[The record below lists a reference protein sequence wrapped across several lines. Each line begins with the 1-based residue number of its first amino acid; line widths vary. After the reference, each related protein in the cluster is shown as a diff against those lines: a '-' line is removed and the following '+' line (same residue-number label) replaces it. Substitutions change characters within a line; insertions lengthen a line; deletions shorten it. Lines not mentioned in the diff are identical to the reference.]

1 MYYRVLMLA
10 CTLASFTTHAK
21 ESFFEELSEYGQLD
35 DDVIHKERHGELFY
49 GDTEFGFIV
58 TSGNTDSLAVKLKAN
73 VFQDFEKWRNQ
84 FKFDSLVKKDKNQET
99 GETEKSAER
108 YFVSAQGNY
117 KLGEEQA
124 SFFIYSD
131 IEKDKFSGFD
141 YQTSLSSGYG
151 NRLYEGEKNTI
162 DFDIGPGINY
172 QMKDENV
179 SESGFLIRLALHWQR
194 NVSERTRFN
203 QTLSSEKSLS
213 GLNSRLKSE
222 TSLISQINNDLSLKF
237 SYLYRYN
244 SAPED
249 DKMNFDGETSATIVF
264 NFQ

>member
-10 CTLASFTTHAK
+10 CTLASFTTHTK

-35 DDVIHKERHGELFY
+35 DNEIHNKRHGELFY
-49 GDTEFGFIV
+49 GNTEFGFIV
-58 TSGNTDSLAVKLKAN
+58 TSGNTDSLTVKLKAN
-73 VFQDFEKWRNQ
+73 VFQDFDKWRNQ
-84 FKFDSLVKKDKNQET
+84 FKFDSLLKKDKNTDT
-99 GETEKSAER
+99 GEIEKSAER
-108 YFVSAQGNY
+108 YFASAQGNY
-117 KLGEEQA
+117 KLGEKEA

-131 IEKDKFSGFD
+131 YEKDKFSGFD

-151 NRLYEGEKNTI
+151 NRLYSGKKNTI
-162 DFDIGPGINY
+162 DFDIGPGVNY
-172 QMKDENV
+172 QMKEENI
-179 SESGFLIRLALHWQR
+179 SESGFLIRLALHWQK
-194 NVSERTRFN
+194 NISERTRFN

-213 GLNSRLKSE
+213 GLSSRLKSE
-222 TSLISQINNDLSLKF
+222 TSLISQINNDFSLTF

-249 DKMNFDGETSATIVF
+249 DKLNFDGETSATIVY